1 MDNQARLLSQLV
13 PGTLVLQHLK
23 TCKLETSDCGLCA
36 VHEAWKSYKRDWV
49 RAILNDGVVTLGCST
64 CCKAGLDG
72 PWANFQQKP
81 GAILRK
87 FCLDRHEKSRGH
99 QAASK
104 SLSTD
109 KALHLAPSQE
119 SFEEL
124 LTQTLQGQS
133 VRAGGVTSDKRIKM
147 RWALT
152 EAILAR
158 NRHMLKDCQSM
169 TLLRD
174 ERKGKLLVR
183 FRAVLRD
190 LSTVSGCL
198 GLTPV
203 SGSSDSIALA
213 TDALMEAF
221 CVPMRQPPRASC
233 VAEGSVDQ
241 ALLQHL
247 RQTVTIIVTD
257 AAASEQLATD
267 LQRGPKRACSE
278 LKSIMHE
285 WRHGSDSFAQK
296 VQHSPVLA
304 QWWAAALE
312 SPTSEECDFGSLT
325 SLSAAKHR
333 FSSYLNPLS
342 RICKNMQTVF
352 KVCCRLQAMR
362 GSEAGWA
369 IQLCRNFSGFKA
381 VLLTMAADACAISND
396 YTRECDQEGTDIAQ
410 LNLRAHQFIS
420 SARAL
425 FVERQVCTLPS
436 FTKDFLSRK
445 EPVLVQLDGFV
456 LEVRATPAD
465 VEKAFQVM
473 QDLLFGLHSQ
483 DSKHFFHWLIQF
495 YLIVLRFELVSVL
508 QEWTALAEEV
518 VAHEIPSWHLFAAF
532 EVFHL
537 PDSKESRKLNGEDL
551 ERNLQRLAQA
561 FHVSTDQLKREFT
574 QMQPIAAALKKSA
587 SHSNREA
594 WRQAVLRVGR
604 RSPAQANTTGALR
617 TVLASYLAWTA
628 SSSGVE
634 QLFSTLKASPTE
646 QSKSSGAVLD
656 TDRRTAVAMGDCQV
670 REAKVAAEIVSE
682 ARRLYCTLLR
692 SGISRTNTQQRF
704 DKGRTSTTGRK
715 GSHAQ
720 WDRDRKESLA
730 TALKDLTTPP
740 RAATAP
746 MRTESAVKERDL
758 QRSKAFKRKAEALTD
773 GLLLPDEVTP
783 ALECAAKKMVKNNK
797 QNDRQRKKKR
807 LDYLTEYEMAST
819 KKPSGWA
826 CDGLQGPVWL
836 DPRLGEKTQ
845 AVQQKLHTLGVTSQS
860 QDMQQA
866 KLLVLANFGQVGDSV
881 KITAALQGA
890 VVLSAAVLFGKG
902 GVKLTFNG
910 GLCIEAA
917 VSVTQEFKVEQP
929 DLTALLRVA
938 CANGWLAVKMNDLK
952 GRGRKPSLL
961 LRGKDEVVQ
970 GFGRTR

>member
-1 MDNQARLLSQLV
+1 MANIKLVGRDAAHASTRLL
-13 PGTLVLQHLK
+13 
-23 TCKLETSDCGLCA
+23 
-36 VHEAWKSYKRDWV
+36 KR
-49 RAILNDGVVTLGCST
+49 
-64 CCKAGLDG
+64 
-72 PWANFQQKP
+72 PFQ
-81 GAILRK
+81 
-87 FCLDRHEKSRGH
+87 
-99 QAASK
+99 
-104 SLSTD
+104 
-109 KALHLAPSQE
+109 
-119 SFEEL
+119 
-124 LTQTLQGQS
+124 
-133 VRAGGVTSDKRIKM
+133 
-147 RWALT
+147 
-152 EAILAR
+152 
-158 NRHMLKDCQSM
+158 
-169 TLLRD
+169 
-174 ERKGKLLVR
+174 
-183 FRAVLRD
+183 
-190 LSTVSGCL
+190 
-198 GLTPV
+198 
-203 SGSSDSIALA
+203 
-213 TDALMEAF
+213 
-221 CVPMRQPPRASC
+221 
-233 VAEGSVDQ
+233 
-241 ALLQHL
+241 
-247 RQTVTIIVTD
+247 
-257 AAASEQLATD
+257 
-267 LQRGPKRACSE
+267 ACSE

-860 QDMQQA
+860 QARLAYHLFQCFLIVLLVFSCPLFINRSGQDMQQA

-970 GFGRTR
+970 GFGRTRVKRFNRTEFVRWVTKTCLNQQLSARVSAAS